1 MPQLTGSRAL
11 SDPTMTLLERALDVR
26 AERHTLIAS
35 NIANAETP
43 RYQAVDLA
51 FEGSLKEAMGGAA
64 LPAVARTHPRH
75 FPIGTQD
82 RVALGANL
90 IYRKS
95 AGVGNDLNSVDL
107 DTEMTQLAHN
117 NLLYNATAQ
126 MLSKKFAGVRQA
138 IDGGN
143 L

>member
-11 SDPTMTLLERALDVR
+11 SDPTMALLERALDLR

-51 FEGSLKEAMGGAA
+51 FESSLKAAMGGAA
-64 LPAVARTHPRH
+64 LPAMARTHPRH
-75 FPIGTQD
+75 LPTGAQE
-82 RVALGANL
+82 RVALEANPV
-90 IYRKS
+90 YRKS

-117 NLLYNATAQ
+117 SLLYNATAQ
-126 MLSKKFAGVRQA
+126 MLAKKFAGIRRA
-138 IDGGN
+138 IDGGT